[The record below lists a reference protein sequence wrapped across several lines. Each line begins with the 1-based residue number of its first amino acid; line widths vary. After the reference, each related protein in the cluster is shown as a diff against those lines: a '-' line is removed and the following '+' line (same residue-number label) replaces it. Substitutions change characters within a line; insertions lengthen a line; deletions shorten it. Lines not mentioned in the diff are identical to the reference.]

1 MYDIIIIGAGPAG
14 LTAAIYAR
22 RAEKRVLVLEAS
34 SYGGQIINTP
44 IIENYPAAADISGF
58 DFANNIYNQAVQLGA
73 EVRFERALRIENSSS
88 EKTVVTAKNSYV
100 CKAVIIA
107 TGSLNRKLGL
117 ENEDKLAGRGI
128 SYCATCDGAF
138 FKNKAVAVVG
148 GGNTA
153 LEDALYLS
161 DIASTV
167 YLIHRRDTFRGEEAT
182 VNKLK
187 ERENVK
193 FILNSTV
200 TKLNADR
207 RLQSIEVTNKDGDT
221 QTIEVNG
228 LFTAIGR
235 IPENKSFADVVTL
248 DSEGYIIADES
259 CKTNVDGI
267 FTAGDNRTKAVRQ
280 LVTAAADGA
289 IAATEAIKYIS

>member
-1 MYDIIIIGAGPAG
+1 M
-14 LTAAIYAR
+14 
-22 RAEKRVLVLEAS
+22 
-34 SYGGQIINTP
+34 
-44 IIENYPAAADISGF
+44 
-58 DFANNIYNQAVQLGA
+58 
-73 EVRFERALRIENSSS
+73 
-88 EKTVVTAKNSYV
+88 
-100 CKAVIIA
+100 
-107 TGSLNRKLGL
+107 
-117 ENEDKLAGRGI
+117 
-128 SYCATCDGAF
+128 
-138 FKNKAVAVVG
+138 
-148 GGNTA
+148 
-153 LEDALYLS
+153 
-161 DIASTV
+161 

-248 DSEGYIIADES
+248 DSEGYIKGVWS
-259 CKTNVDGI
+259 GVPNQ
-267 FTAGDNRTKAVRQ
+267 KALEQ
-280 LVTAAADGA
+280 LVQETMAQ
-289 IAATEAIKYIS
+289 